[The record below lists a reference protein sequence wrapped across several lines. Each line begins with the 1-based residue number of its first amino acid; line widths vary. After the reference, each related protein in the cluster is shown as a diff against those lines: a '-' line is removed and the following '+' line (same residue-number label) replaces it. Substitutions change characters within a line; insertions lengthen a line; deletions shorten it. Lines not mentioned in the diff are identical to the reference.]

1 MHAVDY
7 GIIALYMLAVL
18 AVGFYFLRRN
28 ENRDDYYVG
37 GRSMTAGHLGLS
49 IAATDVGGGFSIGL
63 GGLGFVMGMSA
74 SWLLFTGLIGAW
86 LAAVII
92 IPRVK
97 KFDAQEKLLTYPDL
111 LRRSFGGRV
120 AMVAAVISGIGYL
133 GFTGGQILAGAKL
146 AASTIVPEQP
156 FGMDGMLFSLLLMA
170 GVMFLYTAAGGI
182 KAVIYTDT
190 VQWIILLGGLLFL
203 GVPFAIMDLGGFA
216 EIERQLPDHF
226 FAFDN
231 VSAVQLLNWF
241 ITIIPIWFVGMTLY
255 QRLYA
260 ARDVREARR
269 AWYFA
274 GILEYPIIAFLG
286 AFLGMVSR
294 VYFPEAEPETGLPML
309 LKSTLPIGATGI
321 VIASYFSAIMS
332 TADSCLIASSG
343 NFVNDIIERLKPDIP
358 QQRMMWISRGVT
370 LLIGIIT
377 FIIAASFET
386 VLELILHAY
395 SFMVSGLFVPTLA
408 ALFNLPSSR
417 HAAMWSM
424 VLGGSTTLLLLLLA
438 VELPGGIVPTA
449 LGLLVS
455 AAAFFLVNSLDRKN
469 RTAVS

>member
-343 NFVNDIIERLKPDIP
+343 NFVNDIIERLKPEIP